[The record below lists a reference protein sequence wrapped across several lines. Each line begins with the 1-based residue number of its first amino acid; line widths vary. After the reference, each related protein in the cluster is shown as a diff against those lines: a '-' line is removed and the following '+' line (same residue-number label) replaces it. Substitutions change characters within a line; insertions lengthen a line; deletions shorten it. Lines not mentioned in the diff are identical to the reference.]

1 MSFVLVKY
9 KHSNYFYLGILYN
22 RLNIYD
28 RILNMIF
35 FPVLYTRSCELFLM
49 RDLNLL
55 SITLLW
61 IVHLCIAR
69 YAQIGTFKL
78 DEETSLTDELNR
90 KQTVMTWISTRTQSP
105 FELINDGRGIKCTIN
120 GTIKVE
126 ISMTVVVPKDPALV
140 LVCLNLKSV
149 EKASEKLCQPTKITE
164 LPKDTTFP
172 FPFVWLYD
180 VREGDVIE
188 ISVVGKNMIYKAK
201 EFNRMIAY
209 YI

>member
-1 MSFVLVKY
+1 MR
-9 KHSNYFYLGILYN
+9 G
-22 RLNIYD
+22 LNI
-28 RILNMIF
+28 
-35 FPVLYTRSCELFLM
+35 
-49 RDLNLL
+49 L

-61 IVHLCIAR
+61 IVQLCIAR
-69 YAQIGTFKL
+69 YAHIGKFKL
-78 DEETSLTDELNR
+78 DEETSLTDGLNHN
-90 KQTVMTWISTRTQSP
+90 QTVMTWIRTRTQSP
-105 FELINDGRGIKCTIN
+105 FELINDGRGIKCTID
-120 GTIKVE
+120 GTVKVE
-126 ISMTVVVPKDPALV
+126 ISMTVVVMKDPEPV

-188 ISVVGKNMIYKAK
+188 ISVVGKNMIYREK
-201 EFNRMIAY
+201 EFNRMIVY

>member
-1 MSFVLVKY
+1 
-9 KHSNYFYLGILYN
+9 
-22 RLNIYD
+22 
-28 RILNMIF
+28 
-35 FPVLYTRSCELFLM
+35 M
-49 RDLNLL
+49 RGLNLL

-69 YAQIGTFKL
+69 YAHIGTFKL
-78 DEETSLTDELNR
+78 DEDTSLTDELNCN
-90 KQTVMTWISTRTQSP
+90 QTVMTWISSRTQSP
-105 FELINDGRGIKCTIN
+105 FELINDGTGIKCTID

-126 ISMTVVVPKDPALV
+126 ISMTVVVKKDPEPV
-140 LVCLNLKSV
+140 LVCLNLKSD
-149 EKASEKLCQPTKITE
+149 ENASEKLCQPTKITK

-180 VREGDVIE
+180 VHEGDIIE
-188 ISVVGKNMIYKAK
+188 ISVVGKNMIYREK